1 MLTSLIRRCFLSA
14 ILGLPVLFSSGLAY
28 ADEVLHWNNV
38 LLDAVRTTS
47 TPPPK
52 ASRAMAMVHTAIY
65 DAVNCIDQDHEA
77 YLYNVP
83 APADTSR
90 EAAVAQAAHRVLSNL
105 YPAQQSVFDAALAA
119 SLQSIPDGPG
129 KTAGISVGESAANS
143 ILAARAN
150 DHSGDIV
157 PYTPAGVP
165 GRWEP
170 TPAAFANPLLPNWP
184 TVTPWTLNSGSQF
197 RDPVGPPS
205 LTSQEYTDAF
215 NEVKAYGASNSV
227 VRTAEQ
233 TDIAKFWADGSGT
246 STPPGHWNRIAQDV
260 ATAQGN
266 TLSENARMFALL
278 NMGLADAAIVCW
290 DNKYYYDMWRPVT
303 AIREADTDGNAA
315 TDVDT
320 AWTPLIATPPF
331 PTYTSGHSTFSAA
344 AATILAAYFG
354 TDNIAFT
361 TSGEGFVVADRSFS
375 SFSAAA
381 EEAADSRLYGGI
393 HFRFDNEDGVANGE
407 LLGQWVVSRMLQPVP
422 EPSSLVMTALV
433 AGLCL
438 PIARRRRNG

>member
-1 MLTSLIRRCFLSA
+1 MWTTLIRRCIQATLVGVPLVCVAGMAS
-14 ILGLPVLFSSGLAY
+14 

-38 LLDAVRTTS
+38 LLEAVRTTS

-65 DAVNCIDQDHEA
+65 DAVNCIDQDHQA
-77 YLYNVP
+77 YQYNVP
-83 APADTSR
+83 AAGDTSR

-105 YPAQQSVFDAALAA
+105 YPTQQSVFDAALAA
-119 SLQSIPDGPG
+119 SLQAIPDGPG
-129 KTAGISVGESAANS
+129 KLAGIGVGEAAANS

-150 DHSGDIV
+150 DHSSDVV
-157 PYTPAGVP
+157 PYTPAGDP

-170 TPAAFANPLLPNWP
+170 TPTAFANPLLPNWP

-205 LTSQEYTDAF
+205 LNSQEYTDAF
-215 NEVKAYGASNSV
+215 NEVKEIGASDSA

-233 TDIAKFWADGSGT
+233 TEIAKFWADGSGT

-290 DNKYYYDMWRPVT
+290 DNKYYYDAWRPVT
-303 AIREADTDGNAA
+303 AIREADTDGNEA
-315 TDVDT
+315 TEPDAT
-320 AWTPLIATPPF
+320 WTPLIATPPF

-344 AATILAAYFG
+344 AATILAAYYG
-354 TDNIAFT
+354 TDDIAFT
-361 TSGEGFVVADRSFS
+361 TSGEGFVLPDRSFS
-375 SFSAAA
+375 SFS
-381 EEAADSRLYGGI
+381 EAADEAALSRLYGGI
-393 HFRFDNEDGVANGE
+393 HFRFDNEDGVSNGTQ
-407 LLGQWVVSRMLQPVP
+407 LGQWVVSRMLQPVP
-422 EPSSLVMTALV
+422 EPSTLVMTALV
-433 AGLCL
+433 VGLGL
-438 PIARRRRNG
+438 PLARRRHA